1 LRAIGR
7 IGELDRNR
15 IRETFE
21 KRFTARRMAE
31 DYLHY
36 YKALM
41 QQETSDTPLH

>member
-1 LRAIGR
+1 VQRPDVRTIA
-7 IGELDRNR
+7 DRWQKN
-15 IRETFE
+15 FE

-41 QQETSDTPLH
+41 QQGTSDTPLH